1 VKPPILAEISLK
13 TSTMSER
20 SLESA
25 VVKQAVRAPRLGQ
38 IADALVTAVA
48 VSLPWS
54 TSATAI
60 LIVLWLLA
68 LVPTLDAAS
77 VRRELLSAAGGL
89 PVLVWALGAVGMLWA
104 DVSWSERIA
113 GLSGFHKLLFIP
125 LLLAQFR
132 RSGQARWAI
141 IGFLVSSVV
150 LLIVSWALVLTPGL
164 TWRGKD
170 LGVPVKNYIIQSAI
184 FAICAFGLIAQAAEL
199 WRTRRQLSLALL
211 LLAVAFVSNIV
222 YVQTARTTLVVAA
235 VILVLLGLRQ
245 FGWRGAVG
253 AAMIGCVVAGMG
265 WVSSPYL
272 RDRVSGGVKELQ
284 IYGAGDVNTP
294 TGLRI
299 EYWKKSLAFIA
310 EAPVIGHGT
319 GTIPKLFRRDATVDT
334 LSTLITTNPHNQI
347 MAVAI
352 ELGLVGA
359 VAVVAMWLAH
369 FALFRAGTLVAW
381 FGLLVVSYNVVSSLF
396 NSHLFDFSQGWL
408 YVFGVGITGGM
419 VLRAAD
425 AAAKAEEKP

>member
-1 VKPPILAEISLK
+1 MTA
-13 TSTMSER
+13 MSER

-38 IADALVTAVA
+38 IADGLVTAVA

-60 LIVLWLLA
+60 LIVLWLIA

-89 PVLVWALGAVGMLWA
+89 PVLVWALGAIGMLWA

-113 GLSGFHKLLFIP
+113 GLSGFHKLLCIP

-132 RSGQARWAI
+132 RSSQARWAI
-141 IGFLVSSVV
+141 VGFVASAVV
-150 LLIVSWALVLTPGL
+150 LLVVSWALVLTPGL
-164 TWRGKD
+164 TWRGR
-170 LGVPVKNYIIQSAI
+170 LSVGVPVKNYIMQSAI
-184 FAICAFGLIAQAAEL
+184 FAICAFGLIGWAAEV
-199 WRTRRQLSLALL
+199 WRARARLALALL
-211 LLAVAFVSNIV
+211 LLAAAFVANIV
-222 YVQTARTTLVVAA
+222 YVSTARTTLVVLA
-235 VILVLLGLRQ
+235 VMLVLWGLRQ
-245 FGWRGAVG
+245 FGWKGAVG
-253 AAMIGCVVAGMG
+253 ATLIGAFLAGAV
-265 WVSSPYL
+265 WASSPYL
-272 RDRVSGGVKELQ
+272 RERVSVAMKDLQ
-284 IYGAGDVNTP
+284 TYDAGEVNTP

-310 EAPVIGHGT
+310 EAPLIGHGT
-319 GTIPKLFRRDATVDT
+319 GTIPKLFRRDATVGT
-334 LSTLITTNPHNQI
+334 IPALITTNPHNQI
-347 MAVAI
+347 LAVAI
-352 ELGLVGA
+352 ELGIIGV
-359 VAVVAMWLAH
+359 VALIAMWLAH
-369 FALFRAGTLVAW
+369 FALFRAGTLAAW